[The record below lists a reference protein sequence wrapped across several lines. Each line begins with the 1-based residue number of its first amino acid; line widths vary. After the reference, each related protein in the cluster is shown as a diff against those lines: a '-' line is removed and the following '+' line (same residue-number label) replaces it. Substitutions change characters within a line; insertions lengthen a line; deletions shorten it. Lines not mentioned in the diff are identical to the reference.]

1 MTQERLDVKCH
12 GSRPDRGSETE
23 IRTRAK
29 RHFKEEDG
37 VRFGACEN
45 MWHRER
51 KT

>member
-1 MTQERLDVKCH
+1 MTQESLDVKRH
-12 GSRPDRGSETE
+12 GSRPGRGSETE

-45 MWHRER
+45 MWNGER